1 MVITGLRGVGKTVLL
16 NEFRGCAS
24 VADWAVVEMEI
35 SKHDDA
41 AFRRVLGREV
51 RKALFEISPSTRW
64 KDKARRAASALK
76 AFTVQVSP
84 EGGLTGG
91 LDVDQLEGLV
101 DSGMLDADV
110 TDLLVALGEAA
121 ADHETGVV
129 FLMDEIQFLSTT
141 QLEAF
146 IAALH
151 RTVQRS
157 LPITLVAAG
166 LPQIPELAGE
176 AKSYSER
183 LFKFPSIGQ
192 LSDVDAERALAG
204 PVVTQR
210 IPRKRSLRWKTS
222 SMGAFSAFDSTERP
236 TSSARTSEL
245 WLSSAV
251 NRSKRVRSPG

>member
-16 NEFRGCAS
+16 NEFRGRAS
-24 VADWAVVEMEI
+24 VA
-35 SKHDDA
+35 A

-91 LDVDQLEGLV
+91 LDVDQLEGLA

-176 AKSYSER
+176 AKSYSE
-183 LFKFPSIGQ
+183 
-192 LSDVDAERALAG
+192 
-204 PVVTQR
+204 
-210 IPRKRSLRWKTS
+210 
-222 SMGAFSAFDSTERP
+222 
-236 TSSARTSEL
+236 
-245 WLSSAV
+245 
-251 NRSKRVRSPG
+251 